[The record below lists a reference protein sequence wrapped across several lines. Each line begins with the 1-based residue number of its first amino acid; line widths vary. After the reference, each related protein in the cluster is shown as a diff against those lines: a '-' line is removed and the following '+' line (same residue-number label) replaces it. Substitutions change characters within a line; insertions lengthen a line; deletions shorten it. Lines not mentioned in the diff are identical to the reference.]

1 MRSDTL
7 LVIDDDPVIG
17 AIVERIGADCG
28 YDVAVTETAQDFRAS
43 YNAAPPRAI
52 VLDIVIP
59 EVDGL
64 ELIGELAA
72 KESKSKLIIISGYGG
87 RYLQLASD
95 LARFSGLEVAD
106 ALPKPLDNAALSKTL
121 LDLR

>member
-1 MRSDTL
+1 MRAETL
-7 LVIDDDPVIG
+7 LVIDDDPVTG
-17 AIVERIGADCG
+17 AIVERIAAGCG

-43 YNAAPPRAI
+43 YNAAPPDAI
-52 VLDIVIP
+52 VLDVVIP
-59 EVDGL
+59 ETDGL

-72 KESKSKLIIISGYGG
+72 RESKAKLIIISGYGG

-95 LARFSGLEVAD
+95 LARFNGLEVAGV
-106 ALPKPLDNAALSKTL
+106 LPKPLDSEALSKTL